1 MRPSLNLPRVGAPD
15 ASFRLQAEATQE
27 YFGVTLKKTL
37 LDAIK
42 ERPLLGDGA
51 MGTQLMIAGL
61 EQGNS
66 GELWNLT
73 HPERVV
79 AIQRR
84 YVDAG
89 SECLLTNTFGGSRI
103 MLNRHSHADDVAAI
117 NAAGVAIAREAFGGR
132 TGYVI
137 GDIGP
142 FGGLME
148 PYGEFTEAQVLDAFR
163 EQAKA
168 LVDGGADAIIIETQ
182 TSLEELRLG
191 LMAAREAGAPCVI
204 GSMAYDVTLDGS
216 TFRTMM
222 GVDPERAAEF
232 MQAHGTDIVALNC
245 GTGMDMER
253 ALQAVLRY
261 LQITELP
268 IMAQPNAGQPKLV
281 DMKVVYDETP
291 AQMVT
296 GVVPLLKAG
305 ASIIGG
311 CCGSTP
317 DHIRAFREA
326 MDRFWRDA
334 VGEFEGQSPS
344 DYKVS

>member
-1 MRPSLNLPRVGAPD
+1 MR
-15 ASFRLQAEATQE
+15 
-27 YFGVTLKKTL
+27 KKL
-37 LDAIK
+37 LDAITD
-42 ERPLLGDGA
+42 RPLLGDGA

-66 GELWNLT
+66 GEAWNLR
-73 HPERVV
+73 HAERVL

-89 SECLLTNTFGGSRI
+89 SDCLLTNTFGGSRI
-103 MLNRHSHADDVAAI
+103 MLNRHSIGDEVAAV

-132 TGYVI
+132 DGYVI

-168 LVDGGADAIIIETQ
+168 LVDAGADALIIETQ

-191 LMAAREAGAPCVI
+191 LMAARESGAACVI

-222 GVDPERAAEF
+222 GVDPERAAAF
-232 MQAHGTDIVALNC
+232 MQEHGADMVALNC

-253 ALQAVLRY
+253 ARQAVMRY
-261 LQITELP
+261 AQITDLP
-268 IMAQPNAGQPKLV
+268 VMAQPNAGQPKLV
-281 DMKVVYDETP
+281 EMKVVYDETP

-296 GVVPLLKAG
+296 GVVPLLEAG
-305 ASIIGG
+305 VSIVGG

-317 DHIRAFREA
+317 DHIRAFRDA
-326 MDRFWRDA
+326 MDRFRA
-334 VGEFEGQSPS
+334 ARTV
-344 DYKVS
+344 